1 MKGQIYKIE
10 LNENNIYVGST
21 TAKLCKRQAEHNQ
34 RLKKFTHRKLYKSC
48 IENNINY
55 INCIWVADIEYDSN
69 AELRKI
75 EEDYRKS
82 LNATLN
88 SYRCYITEED
98 RKEYKKNR
106 YENNKI
112 EISEKRKEHRKQNK
126 DKINEKNKEYSKEYR
141 KQNKIKIKEKNKEKI
156 KCDKCDCLISK
167 SNLKR
172 HKKSIKCV
180 LLSECLFS
188 DSD

>member
-21 TAKLCKRQAEHNQ
+21 TAKLCRRQAEHNQ
-34 RLKKFTHRKLYKSC
+34 SLKKFTHRKLYKSC

-82 LNATLN
+82 LNGNLN
-88 SYRCYITEED
+88 SYRCYITKEEK
-98 RKEYKKNR
+98 KEYN
-106 YENNKI
+106 
-112 EISEKRKEHRKQNK
+112 
-126 DKINEKNKEYSKEYR
+126 KEYR
-141 KQNKIKIKEKNKEKI
+141 KQNKDKLNEYYHENKNKLNEYKKEYYQENKDKLKEKI
-156 KCDKCDCLISK
+156 KCDKCDCLINK
-167 SNLKR
+167 INLKR